1 MKMRRTCGGAGGTV
15 AVMGLAAALW
25 AGTPDG
31 ARAQATEIAGN
42 RAAVRAE
49 LEAYYEDL
57 SARDWEA
64 FADHFWPDATL
75 ATVWRPPGEERERVE
90 TVTVE
95 EFVERAPQGP
105 GSKEIFEE
113 RMTSLEIRRFLPIA
127 QARAR
132 YEARFGDPGNVR
144 EWEGTDVFTLV
155 RHEQRWRIVSVAY
168 AADD

>member
-1 MKMRRTCGGAGGTV
+1 MRRKRGRTWGAV
-15 AVMGLAAALW
+15 AAMGLAVAAW
-25 AGTPDG
+25 AGIPDG
-31 ARAQATEIAGN
+31 ARAQATKIAGN

-64 FADHFWPDATL
+64 FADHFWPDGTL
-75 ATVWRPPGEERERVE
+75 ATVWRPPDEDRERVE
-90 TVTVE
+90 TITVE
-95 EFVERAPQGP
+95 EFIERAPRGP

-113 RMTSLEIRRFLPIA
+113 RMTSLEIRLSLPIA

-144 EWEGTDVFTLV
+144 EWKGTDVFTLV

>member
-1 MKMRRTCGGAGGTV
+1 MRGTRGRTWASLAALGV
-15 AVMGLAAALW
+15 AAALC
-25 AGTPDG
+25 AAAPGG

-64 FADHFWPDATL
+64 FRDHFWPDATL
-75 ATVWRPPGEERERVE
+75 ATVWRPPGEDRERVE
-90 TVTVE
+90 TITVE
-95 EFVERAPQGP
+95 EFIERAPRGP

-113 RMTSLEIRRFLPIA
+113 RMLSLEVQLSLPVA

-132 YEARFGDPGNVR
+132 YAARFGDPGNVR
-144 EWEGTDVFTLV
+144 EWKGTDVFTLV